1 MFFLSKPTQQM
12 DILLKEFDN
21 KLSYYKNSPV
31 LDKLEF
37 TKIREMLVAECS
49 SSLGK
54 KRASMCFPSEDQEQI
69 VAWQEETA
77 EIVSMLAVGE
87 TIPLGGI
94 RDLHEVLKK
103 LRIHQ
108 VLEAGEFIDIER
120 SLYAAKNLNQFFRV
134 KKNGYHLVRMLEYA
148 ESLVV
153 NDSLRAKINRT
164 IREDG
169 YVLDSASVELGNI
182 RRNMAMLQQN
192 IRRKMDQLVKSNH
205 LSEALQE
212 QIVTVRGDRLVVPV
226 KVEYKSRVPG
236 IIHDQSASGSTIYV
250 EPSEVVPLNNKMA
263 QLEQDEKHEIYQILK
278 VMSEECAAEQQAL
291 KSNMY
296 HLGIIDF
303 TVGKA
308 QLAIK
313 MDALAPHT
321 LPSTT
326 LHLKRA
332 YHPLLHRETAVP
344 ISLHMDDETRIIVI
358 TGPNTGGKTVTL
370 KTVGLL
376 VLMHQAGL
384 HVPVHPETEMG
395 IFDKVFVDIGDEQS
409 IEQSLSTFSSH
420 LVNICD
426 IMKNLDEGSLALYDE
441 LGAGTDPGEGA
452 ALATAIL
459 EANLKIHCK
468 TLATTHYS
476 ELKTYAYQTP
486 GVQNAS
492 MAFDIETLRPTY
504 RLIIGVSGESNAF
517 AIAERIGLPDS
528 IIQNAKEIQEANQ
541 NELIDKVKNLESLQ
555 RRLNEQEAAF
565 EDERRQ
571 IEEEKQLLRKKNAE
585 LEEHRAKV
593 QREANAEAVVL
604 LEKARKQVQEVGD
617 ELKELRKQDHLQA
630 SVALSDLRKDLD
642 QSLDKVKVKKKVATA
657 VNNEPL
663 NINKIK
669 PGDEIF
675 LTNYNMNATVLAVH
689 TDKKTID
696 VQAGII
702 KSTVNLNEVSKAKK
716 VRQSKPVT
724 KKRGSMKI
732 KTVRSE
738 IDLRGMTVDE
748 ALAAVDRFIDDAYL
762 NNLNQ
767 VHIIHGKGTGALR
780 KAIKEKLSSSKYIK
794 QFYYAPANEGGDGAT
809 IAILK

>member
-1 MFFLSKPTQQM
+1 M
-12 DILLKEFDN
+12 
-21 KLSYYKNSPV
+21 SYYKNSPV

-37 TKIREMLVAECS
+37 TKIRELLAVECS
-49 SSLGK
+49 ASLGK
-54 KRASMCFPSEDQEQI
+54 KRAAMCFPSDDYAQI

-87 TIPLGGI
+87 QIPLGGI
-94 RDLHEVLKK
+94 RDLTDVLKK

-108 VLEAGEFIDIER
+108 VLEAEEFLDIER
-120 SLYAAKNLNQFFRV
+120 SLYAAKNLHQFFRT
-134 KKNGYHLVRMLEYA
+134 KTGGYHLVHMAEYGDA
-148 ESLVV
+148 LVA
-153 NDSLRAKINRT
+153 DDALRTKINRT

-169 YVLDSASVELGNI
+169 YVLDSASEELARI
-182 RRNMAMLQQN
+182 RREMASLRQT
-192 IRRKMDQLVKSNH
+192 IRRKMDQLVKS
-205 LSEALQE
+205 SGFSDALQE
-212 QIVTVRGDRLVVPV
+212 QIVTVRGERLVVPV

-236 IIHDQSASGSTIYV
+236 IIHDQSASGSTLYV
-250 EPSEVVPLNNKMA
+250 EPSDVVPLNNKVS
-263 QLEQDEKHEIYQILK
+263 QLEQEERHEVYQILK
-278 VMSEECAAEQQAL
+278 ALSEECAADQQLL

-313 MDALAPHT
+313 MDALAPRT
-321 LPSTT
+321 LKNTS

-395 IFDKVFVDIGDEQS
+395 VFDKVFVDIGDEQS

-426 IMKNLDEGSLALYDE
+426 IMENLDAASLALYDE

-459 EANLKIHCK
+459 EANMSAGCK
-468 TLATTHYS
+468 ALATTHYS
-476 ELKTYAYQTP
+476 ELKTYAYQTE

-492 MAFDIETLRPTY
+492 MAFDVETLRPTY
-504 RLIIGVSGESNAF
+504 RLVIGVSGESNAF
-517 AIAERIGLPDS
+517 AIAERIGLPQ
-528 IIQNAKEIQEANQ
+528 IIIENAKEIQEANQ

-565 EDERRQ
+565 DDERQ
-571 IEEEKQLLRKKNAE
+571 KIEEEKQTLRRKM
-585 LEEHRAKV
+585 EEVEAYRARV
-593 QREANAEAVVL
+593 QREANDEAIVL
-604 LEKARKQVQEVGD
+604 LEKARKEVQEVGD
-617 ELKELRKQDHLQA
+617 ELKALRKQDYLQA
-630 SVALSDLRKDLD
+630 SVGLADMRKRLNK
-642 QSLDKVKVKKKVATA
+642 SLDKAQPQKKTTVQSH
-657 VNNEPL
+657 EPL
-663 NINKIK
+663 NIDKIK
-669 PGDEIF
+669 PGDDVYLI
-675 LTNYNMNATVLAVH
+675 NYNMNATVLAVH
-689 TDKKTID
+689 PAKKTLD
-696 VQAGII
+696 VQAGIM
-702 KSTVNLNEVSKAKK
+702 KSTVKLSEVSRASKA
-716 VRQSKPVT
+716 RQHKPVT
-724 KKRGSMKI
+724 SKRSGMKV

-748 ALAAVDRFIDDAYL
+748 ALVAVDRFIDDAYL

-767 VHIIHGKGTGALR
+767 IHIIHGKGTGALR
-780 KAIKEKLSSSKYIK
+780 KAIKEKLSGSKYIK

-809 IAILK
+809 IAELK

>member
-1 MFFLSKPTQQM
+1 MFFLSKPTPQM
-12 DILLKEFDN
+12 GILLKEFDN

-37 TKIREMLVAECS
+37 TKIREMLAAECS

-54 KRASMCFPSEDQEQI
+54 KRANMCFPSEDKEQI

-148 ESLVV
+148 DALVV
-153 NDSLRAKINRT
+153 NDSLRTKINRT

-192 IRRKMDQLVKSNH
+192 IRRKMDQLVKSSNI
-205 LSEALQE
+205 SEALQE
-212 QIVTVRGDRLVVPV
+212 QIVTVRGDRLVIPV

-278 VMSEECAAEQQAL
+278 VLSEECAAEQQAL

-303 TVGKA
+303 TVGKS

-426 IMKNLDEGSLALYDE
+426 IMKNLDERSLVLYDE

-528 IIQNAKEIQEANQ
+528 IIQNAKEIQETNQ

-571 IEEEKQLLRKKNAE
+571 IEEEKQLLREKNAE

-630 SVALSDLRKDLD
+630 SVALSDLRKNLD
-642 QSLDKVKVKKKVATA
+642 QSLDKVKVKKKVAA
-657 VNNEPL
+657 NVNNEPL

-669 PGDEIF
+669 PGDEVY

-689 TDKKTID
+689 PEKKTVD

-702 KSTVNLNEVSKAKK
+702 KSTVNLSEVSKAKK
-716 VRQSKPVT
+716 ERKSKPVT
-724 KKRGSMKI
+724 TKRGSMKI
-732 KTVRSE
+732 KIVRSE

>member
-37 TKIREMLVAECS
+37 TKIREMLAAECS

-134 KKNGYHLVRMLEYA
+134 KKHGYHLVRMLEYA